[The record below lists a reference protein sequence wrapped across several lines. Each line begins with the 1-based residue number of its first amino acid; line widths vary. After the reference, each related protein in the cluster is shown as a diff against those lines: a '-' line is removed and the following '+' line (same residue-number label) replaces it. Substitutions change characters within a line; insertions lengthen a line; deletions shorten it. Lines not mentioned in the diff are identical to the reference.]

1 MMNTQSGSQNQKC
14 FLQNPAVK
22 CFTNGSAG
30 RQVKII
36 VVKGMLS
43 RVEDVCQPLVSM
55 NTTLPY
61 EVLF

>member
-1 MMNTQSGSQNQKC
+1 MILAELCRKMLYQWLC
-14 FLQNPAVK
+14 
-22 CFTNGSAG
+22 
-30 RQVKII
+30 RQIRKII